1 MKTYPEREL
10 ISWPDAKMPVSTGK
24 TILQNVNAIAGKL
37 KALNIQKGD
46 EVLIAVPVGPDLIGG
61 ILATMAVGAIPVLP
75 PAGIT
80 FTGFYQMVKA
90 RKIKYIL
97 LERVSVLI
105 RILGLTHNIKIISTQ
120 ITANTT
126 FEIKPEDVNPDQA
139 ALISHSSGSTRK
151 IESHL
156 PQPPSVACPA

>member
-1 MKTYPEREL
+1 MP
-10 ISWPDAKMPVSTGK
+10 ISNGK
-24 TILQNVNAIAGKL
+24 TILQKVNAIAVEL
-37 KALNIQKGD
+37 KALNIHKGY
-46 EVLIAVPVGPDLIGG
+46 EVLITVPVSPDLIGG
-61 ILATMAVGAIPVLP
+61 ILGTMAVGAITVLP
-75 PAGIT
+75 TAGIT

-97 LERVSVLI
+97 SERVPILI

-120 ITANTT
+120 IIANTT
-126 FEIKPEDVNPDQA
+126 FKIKPEDVNPDQA